1 MTRPSD
7 LHHWLRPIPASR
19 ESSETADPPLRVPGH
34 GAANGETPAE
44 SPAPQSPAA
53 QHYGPVAAL
62 SRYILSAR
70 REVTILFTDIEGST
84 RYWDQ
89 YGDLQGRLMIDYH
102 NRLAFP
108 VVRHFRGRI
117 VKTIGD
123 SIMAMF
129 RDPEDAT
136 RAAIAIQQLLLHRR
150 QQDGVFDLHV
160 RIGIHT
166 GTALVERRDVFG
178 DVVNLAAR
186 LENMAEGDQILI
198 SDTTAARLDREIYF
212 IHERGRYRTRGRRQ
226 PVKVWACQW
235 HRCVDLASEVG
246 PESLLPLA
254 GPQRTAIALYGLISM
269 GGLYLLYY
277 WYGRYIL
284 SDREWIALL
293 ALNPIRALQTYWY
306 VPFIAG
312 ATLVGLGWL
321 LNRIRT
327 LPLWVPRLVQGG
339 AGMTLGLLLGAAVG
353 STPPISQSDWWNKPL
368 YTSDHIF
375 VEVRAPQATVRFVP
389 SLSAGGLMTVNRGE
403 LMLLADVERHDG
415 ITWNRV
421 LIDDGAWGWVPRV
434 LPPARGHPEKRVTWA
449 DKFHFRRG
457 DAYILLAGIIGLVV
471 GTRRFLLRPF

>member
-1 MTRPSD
+1 MTRPND
-7 LHHWLRPIPASR
+7 PHQWLRPIAASR
-19 ESSETADPPLRVPGH
+19 ESSAVADPPLR
-34 GAANGETPAE
+34 GADYATNGREPPPTRPPPE
-44 SPAPQSPAA
+44 PPTTRQ
-53 QHYGPVAAL
+53 QGPVRAL

-84 RYWDQ
+84 HYWDQ

-129 RDPEDAT
+129 RTPEDAT
-136 RAAIAIQQLLLHRR
+136 RAAIAIQQLLSHRR
-150 QQDGVFDLHV
+150 QRDGVFDLHV

-186 LENMAEGDQILI
+186 LEGLAEGDQILM
-198 SDTTAARLDREIYF
+198 SDTTAERLDLTTYSIR
-212 IHERGRYRTRGRRQ
+212 ERGLYRTRGRRQ
-226 PVKVWACQW
+226 PVHIWDCQW
-235 HRCVDLASEVG
+235 NRCEDLASEVG

-254 GPQRTAIALYGLISM
+254 GAQRTAIALYGLISL

-306 VPFIAG
+306 VPFAAG
-312 ATLVGLGWL
+312 ATLVGLGWV

-327 LPLWVPRLVQGG
+327 LPLWIPRLVQGG

-353 STPPISQSDWWNKPL
+353 SVPAIGQTDWWTKPL

-375 VEVRAPQATVRFVP
+375 VEVRAPQATVRYVP
-389 SLSAGGLMTVNRGE
+389 SLSAAGLMSVSRGE
-403 LMLLADVERHDG
+403 LMLLANVERHDG

-421 LIDDGAWGWVPRV
+421 LIDDGAWGWIPRV
-434 LPPARGHPEKRVTWA
+434 LPPARGHAEKRVTWA
-449 DKFHFRRG
+449 DKFYFRRG
-457 DAYILLAGIIGLVV
+457 DAYILLAAIIGLVV

>member
-1 MTRPSD
+1 MS
-7 LHHWLRPIPASR
+7 SR
-19 ESSETADPPLRVPGH
+19 V
-34 GAANGETPAE
+34 
-44 SPAPQSPAA
+44 
-53 QHYGPVAAL
+53 QHYGSVGAL

-70 REVTILFTDIEGST
+70 REVTVLFTDIEGST
-84 RYWDQ
+84 NYWDEH
-89 YGDLQGRLMIDYH
+89 GDLHGRLMIDYH

-123 SIMAMF
+123 SIMAIF
-129 RDPEDAT
+129 RDPEDAI
-136 RAAIAIQQLLLHRR
+136 RAAAAIQQRLARRR

-160 RIGIHT
+160 RIGMHT

-186 LENMAEGDQILI
+186 LEGLAYGDEILL
-198 SDTTAARLDREIYF
+198 SETTAERLDHSVYAIR
-212 IHERGRYRTRGRRQ
+212 ERGAHHTRGRRK
-226 PVKVWACQW
+226 PVHVWDCQW
-235 HRCVDLASEVG
+235 ARCADYSSEVG

-254 GPQRTAIALYGLISM
+254 GPQRAAVAAYGLITL

-284 SDREWIALL
+284 SDREWIALI

-306 VPFIAG
+306 VPFVAG
-312 ATLVGLGWL
+312 AGLMGLGWV

-327 LPLWVPRLVQGG
+327 LPLWIPRLVQGG
-339 AGMTLGLLLGAAVG
+339 AGLTLGLLLGAAVG
-353 STPPISQSDWWNKPL
+353 TIPTAAESAWWTKPL
-368 YTSDHIF
+368 YSSNHIF
-375 VEVRAPQATVRFVP
+375 VEVRSPQATIRFVP
-389 SLSAGGLMTVNRGE
+389 SLKAGGLMTVSRGE
-403 LMLLADVERHDG
+403 LMLLAEVEQRDG

-421 LIDDGAWGWVPRV
+421 LIEDDAWGWVPRV
-434 LPPARGHPEKRVTWA
+434 LPAARGHPEKRITWA

-457 DAYILLAGIIGLVV
+457 DAYILLAGLIGLIV